1 MKILHTSDWHLG
13 QTFFSY
19 DRIAEHTM
27 FLLWLA
33 DKISELEI
41 DVLLIAGD
49 LFDSPNPSAYSQYLF
64 FDFIGKV
71 KRENPSLQIIITSG
85 NHDSG
90 ARLEAPS
97 PLFLSFD
104 IRVKGIVTRINDEI
118 DYESM
123 IIPLEKDGNVEG
135 YCLAVPYLRQGD
147 YPVCTDEAVS
157 NKYAWGVNQFYDE
170 LFKAVSQIKTSGQ
183 FIIAMG
189 HLQTIG
195 AELSENDTSERAI
208 IGGMDAIA
216 PSVFDQA
223 DYVAL
228 GHIHKAQK
236 TGREYIRYSGSP
248 LPMSFAEINY
258 KHGVQLLEFE
268 KGELKTNERILFDAP
283 ARLIS
288 VPAKPQLKAAVLD
301 YLEHLETDNE
311 QYSQPPYLEVK
322 VIIDRPEPTLRFE
335 IENALKEKNVRL
347 AKISVYSPDSLN
359 KPEDNVRQDAYS
371 PLDPDD
377 LAKKIW
383 QSRFGTDMPE
393 ELYKLFVEAASEN
406 H

>member
-157 NKYAWGVNQFYDE
+157 NKYAWGVNQLYDE

>member
-1 MKILHTSDWHLG
+1 MRILHTSDWHLG

-33 DKISELEI
+33 DKISELKI

-49 LFDSPNPSAYSQYLF
+49 LFDSPNPSANSQHLF
-64 FDFIGKV
+64 FDFIGKA

-97 PLFLSFD
+97 SLFSYFD
-104 IRVKGIVTRINDEI
+104 IQVKGIVNRINEEI

-123 IIPLEKDGNVEG
+123 IIPLEKNGLVEG

-147 YPVCTDEAVS
+147 YPVCTDDTVN
-157 NKYAWGVNQFYDE
+157 NKYAWGINQLYNE
-170 LFKAVSQIKTSGQ
+170 LFKIVSQIKTPHQ
-183 FIIAMG
+183 FIVAMG
-189 HLQTIG
+189 HLQTVG
-195 AELSENDTSERAI
+195 AELSESDTSERAI
-208 IGGMDAIA
+208 IGGMDAIS

-236 TGREYIRYSGSP
+236 AGRESVRYSGSP

-258 KHGVQLLEFE
+258 KHGVQFLEFE
-268 KGELKTNERILFDAP
+268 NGALVTNERVLFESP
-283 ARLIS
+283 AKLIS
-288 VPAKPQLKAAVLD
+288 VPYKPELKDKVIEK
-301 YLEHLETDNE
+301 LENLIIDTE
-311 QYSQPPYLEVK
+311 QYKQAPYLEVK
-322 VIIDRPEPTLRFE
+322 VVIDRPEPTLRFE
-335 IENALKEKNVRL
+335 IESVLKDKYVRL
-347 AKISVYSPDSLN
+347 AKISVCSPESLN
-359 KPEDNVRQDAYS
+359 NQGDELRTDPYS
-371 PLDPDD
+371 PLDPDT
-377 LAKKIW
+377 LARKIW
-383 QSRFGTDMPE
+383 QSRFGAEMPE
-393 ELYKLFVEAASEN
+393 ELYTLFLEAASDN